1 MGNTK
6 LHLTNVKDAKK
17 ILVELK
23 IGEPVEIDCT
33 PHGILYMREAMKS
46 MPHCFKYN
54 YGRSDSHY
62 IFTKKAEYVK
72 PKRKD
77 VVKKKTLKEM
87 LLRDFDLLM
96 VPADEASIGYVRQL
110 ICQNKHG
117 KYSLKVDGIDYV
129 IQKKPKDYQ
138 SISCLIR
145 LKMISKVQKFT
156 VKAKLTTVRQIVS
169 AMNFQLGTRYRA
181 YQDKDFILVSILAP
195 PSQLA

>member
-1 MGNTK
+1 MENVK

-23 IGEPVEIDCT
+23 IGEPIEIDCT

-77 VVKKKTLKEM
+77 IVKKKTLKQM
-87 LLRDFDLLM
+87 LLSDFDLLM
-96 VPADEASIGYVRQL
+96 VPVDEASVTYLRQL
-110 ICQNKHG
+110 LSKNIHG
-117 KYSLKVDGIDYV
+117 KYGLKIDGVDYV
-129 IQKKPKDYQ
+129 IQKKPKDFP
-138 SISCLIR
+138 SISGFIR

-156 VKAKLTTVRQIVS
+156 VNAKLTTVRQFVS
-169 AMNFQLGTRYRA
+169 AMNIQLGTRYRA
-181 YQDKDFILVSILAP
+181 CQCKDCIVVSI
-195 PSQLA
+195 